1 MAVAARNKQELPVI
15 FIRDSQG
22 NTVEKITVKEWM
34 RREAI
39 QQNDNFFIKL
49 YREALNYY
57 AMDDFEK
64 AEDLL
69 LYLCESTHYSHYEYV
84 ERLANIYR
92 LEKRPDK
99 ERCILLLSHRQLRND
114 PICLHIDRRLEKLD
128 YDFLPSNGLFNQAFG
143 N

>member
-34 RREAI
+34 RRKAI

-69 LYLCESTHYSHYEYV
+69 LYLCGTGSQEEILMMHHSIHYGP
-84 ERLANIYR
+84 YR
-92 LEKRPDK
+92 
-99 ERCILLLSHRQLRND
+99 
-114 PICLHIDRRLEKLD
+114 
-128 YDFLPSNGLFNQAFG
+128 
-143 N
+143 

>member
-1 MAVAARNKQELPVI
+1 MAAKSNQNLPVI
-15 FIRDSQG
+15 FIHDLQG
-22 NTVEKITVKEWM
+22 NTIEKITVKEWM
-34 RREAI
+34 QRKAI
-39 QQNDNFFIKL
+39 PKNENFLIRL

-57 AMDDFEK
+57 ALEDFEK

-69 LYLCESTHYSHYEYV
+69 LYLCEYTNYAHYEYV

-114 PICLHIDRRLEKLD
+114 PVCLHIDRRLEKLD
-128 YDFLPSNGLFNQAFG
+128 YDFLPPNGLLNQVFG